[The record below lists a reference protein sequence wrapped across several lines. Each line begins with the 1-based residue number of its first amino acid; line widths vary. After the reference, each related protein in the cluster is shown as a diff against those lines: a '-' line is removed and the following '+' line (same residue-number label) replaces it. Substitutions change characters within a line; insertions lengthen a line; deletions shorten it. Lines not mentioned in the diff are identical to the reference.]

1 MTTSS
6 VHSDS
11 HVSFADLFISHP
23 NLTVRQKSA
32 TTLSPWRARLLKS
45 TLWMATVLVAVALSG
60 AHAMAAPLGYVTNA
74 FDGTVSVIDAATNT
88 VVATI
93 PAGAAP
99 DGVAVTPDG
108 TQVYVT
114 SFQNNTV
121 SVIATASN
129 TVVATI
135 TVGNEP
141 FGVAVTPDGT
151 QAYVANLGDNTV
163 SVIATAS
170 NTVVATIPAGNGPVG
185 VAITPDGT
193 QAYITS
199 LNSNTVSVI
208 ATASN
213 TVVAT
218 ITVGNEPVGVAITP
232 DGTHAYVANI
242 AVNTVSVIATA
253 SNTVVA
259 TVTVGNG
266 PIGVAITPDG
276 THAYVTNFGDSTV
289 SVIAT
294 ATNTVVGSPIP
305 VGFLPTEFPV
315 FDIAITP
322 DGTGVYVADFDSF
335 TVSVIATASNTV
347 VATIPVGTGPAS
359 VAFPH
364 AFYNFSGFFPPI
376 ANPPTVNT
384 GHAGRTYPVKWQLT
398 NSSGAQVT
406 TLSAVVSITYES
418 VSCSTFA
425 GNPTDALP
433 AGSTGGS
440 SLRYDGQYIFNW
452 ATPSQAG
459 CYDLFLTLNSGQV
472 FVAHFNL
479 S

>member
-1 MTTSS
+1 MT
-6 VHSDS
+6 
-11 HVSFADLFISHP
+11 A
-23 NLTVRQKSA
+23 KSA
-32 TTLSPWRARLLKS
+32 TTLNPWRAWFLKL
-45 TLWMATVLVAVALSG
+45 TFWMVAVLVAGALSG
-60 AHAMAAPLGYVTNA
+60 AHAMAAPFGYVTNSN
-74 FDGTVSVIDAATNT
+74 DNTVSVIDAATNT

-93 PAGAAP
+93 PVGNQP
-99 DGVAVTPDG
+99 DQVAVTPDG
-108 TQVYVT
+108 AHAYVT
-114 SFQNNTV
+114 NFFDSTVSVIATASNTVVATIPVGFAPEGAAISPDGAHAYVSNVGDNTVSVIATASNTVVATIPVGIFPSGVAFTPDGAHAYVTNAGDNTVSVIATASNTVVATIAVGTAPSEVAITPDGAHAYVTNAGDNTV

-135 TVGNEP
+135 TVGNLP
-141 FGVAVTPDGT
+141 LGVAITPDGAH
-151 QAYVANLGDNTV
+151 AYVTNVFDNTV
-163 SVIATAS
+163 SVIATAT
-170 NTVVATIPAGNGPVG
+170 NTVVGSPIPVG
-185 VAITPDGT
+185 SLAFFFEGVGIGITPDGT
-193 QAYITS
+193 GVYVADDG
-199 LNSNTVSVI
+199 SNTVSVI

-218 ITVGNEPVGVAITP
+218 ITVGN
-232 DGTHAYVANI
+232 
-242 AVNTVSVIATA
+242 S
-253 SNTVVA
+253 
-259 TVTVGNG
+259 
-266 PIGVAITPDG
+266 
-276 THAYVTNFGDSTV
+276 
-289 SVIAT
+289 
-294 ATNTVVGSPIP
+294 
-305 VGFLPTEFPV
+305 
-315 FDIAITP
+315 
-322 DGTGVYVADFDSF
+322 
-335 TVSVIATASNTV
+335 
-347 VATIPVGTGPAS
+347 PAS

-364 AFYNFSGFFPPI
+364 ASYTFSGFFPPI

-452 ATPSQAG
+452 ATPRQAG

-472 FVAHFNL
+472 FTAHFNL

>member
-1 MTTSS
+1 MPTSP
-6 VHSDS
+6 VHSAS
-11 HVSFADLFISHP
+11 RLSFADLFISHP
-23 NLTVRQKSA
+23 NLTARQKSA

-60 AHAMAAPLGYVTNA
+60 VHAMAAPLGYVTNY
-74 FDGTVSVIDAATNT
+74 FSSTVSVIDAATNT

-93 PAGAAP
+93 P
-99 DGVAVTPDG
+99 
-108 TQVYVT
+108 
-114 SFQNNTV
+114 
-121 SVIATASN
+121 
-129 TVVATI
+129 
-135 TVGNEP
+135 VGNGP
-141 FGVAVTPDGT
+141 WGAAVTPDGT
-151 QAYVANLGDNTV
+151 QAYVTNNADNTV

-170 NTVVATIPAGNGPVG
+170 NTVVATIPVGPGPVG
-185 VAITPDGT
+185 VAITPNG
-193 QAYITS
+193 AYAYVG
-199 LNSNTVSVI
+199 NSSGNTVSVI

-218 ITVGNEPVGVAITP
+218 TPVGNAAGVAITP
-232 DGTHAYVANI
+232 NGANVYVANFY
-242 AVNTVSVIATA
+242 NS
-253 SNTVVA
+253 
-259 TVTVGNG
+259 
-266 PIGVAITPDG
+266 
-276 THAYVTNFGDSTV
+276 
-289 SVIAT
+289 
-294 ATNTVVGSPIP
+294 
-305 VGFLPTEFPV
+305 
-315 FDIAITP
+315 
-322 DGTGVYVADFDSF
+322 

-347 VATIPVGTGPAS
+347 VATIPVGNAPSGVAITPNGANAYVVNFGDSTVSVIATASNTVTATTPVASTPFFFITPVDIAITPDGTGAYVAATGSSVVSVIATAS
-359 VAFPH
+359 NTVVATIPVAAVPLGVAFPH
-364 AFYNFSGFFPPI
+364 ASYTFSGFFPPI

-398 NSSGAQVT
+398 DSSGAQVT
-406 TLSAVVSITYES
+406 SLSAVVSITYES

-472 FVAHFNL
+472 FTAHFNL

>member
-11 HVSFADLFISHP
+11 RVSFA
-23 NLTVRQKSA
+23 NLLAS
-32 TTLSPWRARLLKS
+32 RARLLKS

-60 AHAMAAPLGYVTNA
+60 AHAMAAPFGYVTNV
-74 FDGTVSVIDAATNT
+74 FDNTVSVIDAATNT

-93 PAGAAP
+93 PVGNSP
-99 DGVAVTPDG
+99 VGVAVTPDG
-108 TQVYVT
+108 TQAYVT
-114 SFQNNTV
+114 NEADNTVSVIAAASNTVVATIPVGSFPVGVAVSPDGTQAYVTNSGSGDSTV

-135 TVGNEP
+135 AVGNTP
-141 FGVAVTPDGT
+141 NGVAVSPDGT
-151 QAYVANLGDNTV
+151 HAYVTNFGDNTV

-170 NTVVATIPAGNGPVG
+170 NTVVATVPVGNGPVG
-185 VAITPDGT
+185 VAVTPNGANAYVANLEDTTVSVIATASNIVTATIPVGNCPAGVAITPNGAN
-193 QAYITS
+193 AYVVNYCDS
-199 LNSNTVSVI
+199 TVSVI

-213 TVVAT
+213 TVTATTPVAST
-218 ITVGNEPVGVAITP
+218 LFPFVPPFALPGDIAVTP
-232 DGTHAYVANI
+232 DGTGVYMAASFSN
-242 AVNTVSVIATA
+242 AVSVIATA
-253 SNTVVA
+253 SNTV
-259 TVTVGNG
+259 T
-266 PIGVAITPDG
+266 
-276 THAYVTNFGDSTV
+276 
-289 SVIAT
+289 
-294 ATNTVVGSPIP
+294 
-305 VGFLPTEFPV
+305 
-315 FDIAITP
+315 
-322 DGTGVYVADFDSF
+322 
-335 TVSVIATASNTV
+335 
-347 VATIPVGTGPAS
+347 ATIPVGQTPLG
-359 VAFPH
+359 VAFPRVS
-364 AFYNFSGFFPPI
+364 YTFSGFFPPI

-452 ATPSQAG
+452 ATPSQSG